1 MGKIKNYNP
10 NLGIRLSDLK
20 VLTTLS
26 NLQIRTILECV
37 VNSVEQDVT
46 YKMGY
51 FQNQYLY
58 DNIMRNIQ
66 PNIDSYDRYLI
77 DKLGH
82 TRQEIEEYHN
92 QMKEENDDE

>member
-1 MGKIKNYNP
+1 
-10 NLGIRLSDLK
+10 
-20 VLTTLS
+20 
-26 NLQIRTILECV
+26 
-37 VNSVEQDVT
+37 
-46 YKMGY
+46 
-51 FQNQYLY
+51 
-58 DNIMRNIQ
+58 MRNIQ